1 MSLIDIRDPNT
12 QVRRRKSAW
21 IGGRLV
27 RRAGAHEE
35 FSLFIVSALLVVT
48 AAAIPFAFALLGLRR
63 YR

>member
-1 MSLIDIRDPNT
+1 LRSEDPSIA
-12 QVRRRKSAW
+12 QESAQ

-27 RRAGAHEE
+27 RRTDAHQE
-35 FSLFIVSALLVVT
+35 FSLFIVSALFVVV